1 MDKETYHLKLEDLIV
16 KVKLLK
22 NEIQQSNDIEK
33 IGYLKLALQSVHEE
47 IKKLMNSY
55 YKSNIDEKKTDN

>member
-1 MDKETYHLKLEDLIV
+1 MDKETYYLKLEDLIV
-16 KVKLLK
+16 RVKLLK

-33 IGYLKLALQSVHEE
+33 IGYLKLALQSVHGE
-47 IKKLMNSY
+47 IKKLMDSY